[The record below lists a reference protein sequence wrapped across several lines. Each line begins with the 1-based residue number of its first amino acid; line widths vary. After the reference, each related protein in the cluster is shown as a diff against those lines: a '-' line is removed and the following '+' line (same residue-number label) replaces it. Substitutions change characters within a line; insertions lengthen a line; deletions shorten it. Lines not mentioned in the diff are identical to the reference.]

1 MQDIYQTF
9 EFNKVKELIL
19 EHSKSEIGKEMI
31 SSLSML
37 KSKEEVIVSLKELSE
52 TMDLI
57 SRFGNMPLSNSA
69 NIIALI
75 EIAKKS
81 GLFSIRDLS
90 LIREDILTSQKVL
103 NYFSKVDMS
112 FPLLSEK
119 TTHFNDLSSLEKEI
133 RRTIT
138 TSLTIDDRATPKLKE
153 IRDKLKVLESSI
165 NSKVTSLSLSYSSY
179 LSETAVT
186 LRDGH
191 YVLPV
196 KTAYKSK
203 VLGIVYDVSSSGNT
217 TFIEPLEIVQMNNDI
232 ASLRVEEN
240 QEVRK
245 ILKNLTNMV
254 LLQEDEVR
262 ENNEIIGILDFLS
275 AKAIFAL
282 NNQMHIAKISDKQEI
297 HLYNA
302 KHPLIDPKKVVDNEY
317 HLDEIKRIVII
328 SGPNAGGKTVSLKTV
343 GLLTLM
349 ALSGLALP
357 VSEATIGYFNHIY
370 VDIGDN
376 QSLSDN
382 LSTFSAHMSQ
392 ISEILDVVKGKDLIL
407 LDELGTGT
415 DPKEGEALALG
426 CIRYLETK
434 HCLAMISSH
443 FNKVKEYALTSENI
457 ENSSLLFDEEN
468 LSPTYKYKYSLP
480 GKSYGIEVASRY
492 GIKESVI
499 ADAKEELKKDNNE
512 SSELINEL
520 VKKTEE
526 CEKLIK
532 ENEIEKAKLAK
543 EASEIENNK
552 KLLASQR
559 AHLLEDVK
567 KEKEALLQD
576 LENEINLLKKELS
589 NKDLKLHEINKIAEK
604 ADDLKDEVEFESFND
619 DIVID
624 DYVNLPSMGIY
635 GKVTAIKGNKVTLVS
650 DDGITYNVEKNR
662 LQKTEE
668 IRKSS
673 RRNTDNSYLDKID
686 TSLKLELNII
696 GMHREEAEEAL
707 IKYLDSCKLKNF
719 KTVRIIHGFGNGIL
733 RKMVHEYLSKQ
744 KDLTF
749 RLGDINEGGGGAT
762 VVTFND

>member
-1 MQDIYQTF
+1 MQDIYVTF
-9 EFNKVKELIL
+9 EFNKVKEALI
-19 EHSKSEIGKEMI
+19 ECSKSEIGKEMI
-31 SSLSML
+31 SSLDML
-37 KSKEEVIVSLKELSE
+37 KSKDEVLNKLNELKE

-69 NIIALI
+69 NIISLI
-75 EIAKKS
+75 DIAKKS

-90 LIREDILTSQKVL
+90 LIREDILTSEKVRQ
-103 NYFSKVDMS
+103 YFSKIDNS
-112 FPLLSEK
+112 FPLLMEK
-119 TTHFNDLSSLEKEI
+119 VSHFNDLSNLEKEI
-133 RRTIT
+133 RRCIT

-153 IRDKLKVLESSI
+153 IRDKLKVLENSI
-165 NSKVTSLSLSYSSY
+165 NSKITSLSLSYSTY
-179 LSETAVT
+179 LSETSVT
-186 LRDGH
+186 IRDGH
-191 YVLPV
+191 FVLPV
-196 KTAYKSK
+196 KTANKSK
-203 VLGIVYDVSSSGNT
+203 VLGIIYDVSSSGNT

-232 ASLRVEEN
+232 SSLKVEEN
-240 QEVRK
+240 QEIRK

-254 LLQEDEVR
+254 LLQEEEVR
-262 ENNEIIGILDFLS
+262 ENNVIIGELDFLS
-275 AKAIFAL
+275 AKSIYAL
-282 NNQMHIAKISDKQEI
+282 NNQMHIAKLSDKQEI
-297 HLYNA
+297 HLYHA
-302 KHPLIDPKKVVDNEY
+302 RHPLIDPKKVVDNEY
-317 HLDEIKRIVII
+317 HLDEEKRIVII

-349 ALSGLALP
+349 FLSGLALP
-357 VSEATIGYFNHIY
+357 VSEATLGFFNHIY

-392 ISEILDVVKGKDLIL
+392 ISEILDVVKGKDLVL

-415 DPKEGEALALG
+415 DPKEGEALALAS
-426 CIRYLETK
+426 IKYLETK

-443 FNKVKEYALTSENI
+443 FNKVKEYALTNENI
-457 ENSSLLFDEEN
+457 ENSSLLFDENN

-499 ADAKEELKKDNNE
+499 NDAKKELEKDNNE

-532 ENEIEKAKLAK
+532 ENEIAKAKIEK
-543 EASEIENNK
+543 ETLELENNK

-567 KEKEALLQD
+567 KEKEALLKQLSD
-576 LENEINLLKKELS
+576 EIDLLKKELT
-589 NKDLKLHEINKIAEK
+589 NKDLKLHEINKIAQK
-604 ADDLKDEVEFESFND
+604 ADALKDEVEFESFND
-619 DIVID
+619 NIVIN

-635 GKVTAIKGNKVTLVS
+635 GRVSSIKGNKITLVS

-662 LQKTEE
+662 VQKVEE
-668 IRKSS
+668 IKSS
-673 RRNTDNSYLDKID
+673 TRVTRDNSYLDKIN

-696 GMHREEAEEAL
+696 GLHRDEAEEAL
-707 IKYLDSCKLKNF
+707 IKYLDSCKIKHF

-744 KDLTF
+744 KGLTF